1 MDLSF
6 SKNSVDPEIVLSFM
20 SGAVTGLDVSSVY
33 NIFASSAGNC
43 KLTLISSIYIYI
55 HHTFISAI
63 RVNNIINQ
71 DILSQRIFNT
81 NVTSLKWFPSVVSNI
96 KMNF

>member
-1 MDLSF
+1 
-6 SKNSVDPEIVLSFM
+6 M

-43 KLTLISSIYIYI
+43 KLTLISFIYI
-55 HHTFISAI
+55 HHIFISAI

-71 DILSQRIFNT
+71 DIISQRIFHT
-81 NVTSLKWFPSVVSNI
+81 NLTSLKWFPSVVSNTE
-96 KMNF
+96 